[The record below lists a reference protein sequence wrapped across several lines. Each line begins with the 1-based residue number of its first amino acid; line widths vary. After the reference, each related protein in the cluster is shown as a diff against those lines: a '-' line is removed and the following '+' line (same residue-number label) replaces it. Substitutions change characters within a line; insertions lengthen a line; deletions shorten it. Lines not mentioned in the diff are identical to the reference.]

1 MAKLTKCTKILI
13 YQDKSDGSA
22 IKELCTS
29 FGLEIKTVVR
39 ILCRKLILPVD
50 NRQLSTY
57 SDKQHILHMKKVLR
71 SNPYL
76 SLEQLNIR
84 FPKIFNDCCLER
96 VRKLTK
102 DFLISSGNL
111 PETTSDMSEKA
122 YFPN

>member
-1 MAKLTKCTKILI
+1 MVKLTKYTYILI
-13 YQDKSDGSA
+13 CWDRSNGST

-29 FGLEIKTVVR
+29 FGLERKMVVR
-39 ILCRKLILPVD
+39 ILHRKLILPVD
-50 NRQLSTY
+50 NRQLPTD
-57 SDKQHILHMKKVLR
+57 SDKQRILHMKKVLR

-102 DFLISSGNL
+102 DFLRSL
-111 PETTSDMSEKA
+111 TTGV
-122 YFPN
+122 